1 MFGLTFLDVNDT
13 ATAAT
18 TITTFVTS
26 LIDKVKATITLTD
39 LATIVGLILAS
50 TLVIYFAWV
59 YGRKGLKAII
69 DALKGRQPKA

>member
-1 MFGLTFLDVNDT
+1 MFLEADAT
-13 ATAAT
+13 TAAT
-18 TITTFVTS
+18 TISTFVTS

-59 YGRKGLKAII
+59 YGRKALKAII

>member
-1 MFGLTFLDVNDT
+1 MFLDGDV
-13 ATAAT
+13 ATAST

>member
-1 MFGLTFLDVNDT
+1 MFLEGDAVS
-13 ATAAT
+13 AAS

-26 LIDKVKATITLTD
+26 LMDKVKATITLTD

-59 YGRKGLKAII
+59 YGRKGLRAIM
-69 DALKGRQPKA
+69 DALKGHQPKA

>member
-1 MFGLTFLDVNDT
+1 MFLDGDV
-13 ATAAT
+13 ATAST

-39 LATIVGLILAS
+39 LATIVGVILAS

-59 YGRKGLKAII
+59 YGRKALKAIL

>member
-1 MFGLTFLDVNDT
+1 MFLEGDPT
-13 ATAAT
+13 TAAA
-18 TITTFVTS
+18 TISTFVTS

-59 YGRKGLKAII
+59 YGRKALKAII

>member
-1 MFGLTFLDVNDT
+1 MFLDGET